1 MAAVMLLSLI
11 SAGAVEEE
19 TSTEASGEELVG
31 EEVVY
36 EFNVYDSET
45 AAVALAAIS
54 DSYGVGTSHI
64 SIFAGMA
71 GKLPLDHH
79 YVYYRDGQYDYV
91 LAHSD
96 SLVYDGGVF
105 SADDA
110 TIVTYSTSSS
120 YQSQPT
126 FTVSADSDWSLD
138 PADYLVWSDL
148 GEYPDLID
156 RGEVQY
162 EALACIIL
170 CSFAVWFMLDRLVHA
185 CKRSR

>member
-11 SAGAVEEE
+11 SAGAVDE
-19 TSTEASGEELVG
+19 TSPEASGEELVG

-36 EFNVYDSET
+36 EFNVYDSES

-54 DSYGVGTSHI
+54 DNYGVGTSNV
-64 SIFAGMA
+64 SIFAGIV

-79 YVYYRDGQYDYV
+79 YVYYREGQYDYV

-96 SLVYDGGVF
+96 SLVYDSGMF

-110 TIVTYSTSSS
+110 TLVTYTTNNS

-126 FTVSADSDWSLD
+126 FTVSQDANFQLD
-138 PADYLVWSDL
+138 PEDYLVWSDL

-162 EALACIIL
+162 EALCCLIL
-170 CSFAVWFMLDRLVHA
+170 CSFGLWLLLDRLVRA